1 MQRWE
6 LFEPRAPAMVA
17 ARAAEG
23 DVVASS
29 RDRDPEG
36 RPRNARPRDAAG
48 RPLPHGA
55 EGVEQPPED
64 DEAPEPADALR
75 EAQQLL
81 DTGYPFRAHE
91 LLEAAWKASPD
102 PERDMWQ
109 GLAQLAVGLTHAQRG
124 NATGAAALL
133 RRGAERI
140 GTRAADPPHG
150 LDLAGLQQH
159 AVTLAERI
167 ERDGLDAVADEDR
180 ALRLRG
186 G

>member
-1 MQRWE
+1 MHALRSRHE
-6 LFEPRAPAMVA
+6 RCDD
-17 ARAAEG
+17 G
-23 DVVASS
+23 DVATNK

-36 RPRNARPRDAAG
+36 RPRNARPRDAMG
-48 RPLPHGA
+48 RPLPRGA
-55 EGVEQPPED
+55 DGIQQPSED
-64 DEAPEPADALR
+64 DAAPEPRDALG

-81 DTGYPFRAHE
+81 DGGYPFHAHE
-91 LLEAAWKASPD
+91 VLEAAWKASPA

-150 LDLAGLQQH
+150 LDLAGLARH
-159 AVTLAERI
+159 AVTLSERI
-167 ERDGLDAVADEDR
+167 ERDGLDGVPAQDLG
-180 ALRLRG
+180 LRLYDSLAE
-186 G
+186 